1 MNDDNENFD
10 KKKFLDIKKSSNE
23 LAEFATEEALR
34 LTDVIHNQETNI
46 KDLNDEKI
54 LFERNEIQI
63 DIQKNQQLLINEYKE
78 NNDKLNSDLNNLKI
92 KIEELDNTNKKFLV
106 NNNELKNT
114 LSRYIKHNKNLQI
127 SIDKSKK
134 IESESLINKS
144 LVKKMSEQIIFY
156 QSDNSRLSSEIIN
169 IQKKYETIKNNF
181 NQVDKEKNNIFK
193 QIQDLNY
200 SLTRN
205 NIVGTPFDREIIE
218 EDTINSK
225 VLNDISKVNSDD
237 NKESNIDKDLDKEIN
252 DIFN

>member
-1 MNDDNENFD
+1 
-10 KKKFLDIKKSSNE
+10 
-23 LAEFATEEALR
+23 
-34 LTDVIHNQETNI
+34 
-46 KDLNDEKI
+46 
-54 LFERNEIQI
+54 
-63 DIQKNQQLLINEYKE
+63 
-78 NNDKLNSDLNNLKI
+78 SD
-92 KIEELDNTNKKFLV
+92 
-106 NNNELKNT
+106 
-114 LSRYIKHNKNLQI
+114 
-127 SIDKSKK
+127 
-134 IESESLINKS
+134 
-144 LVKKMSEQIIFY
+144 QIIFY

-237 NKESNIDKDLDKEIN
+237 NKKSNIDEDLDKEIN

>member
-10 KKKFLDIKKSSNE
+10 KKKFLDIKKSSDE
-23 LAEFATEEALR
+23 LAEIATEEAYR

-46 KDLNDEKI
+46 KDLNDETI

-63 DIQKNQQLLINEYKE
+63 NIQKNQQLLINEYKE

-92 KIEELDNTNKKFLV
+92 RIEELDNTNKRFLV

-181 NQVDKEKNNIFK
+181 NQVDKEKNDIFK

-237 NKESNIDKDLDKEIN
+237 NKVSNIDKDLDKEIN